1 MENNMNVDIEELQKQ
16 KKEQI
21 YKTGRYV
28 EVSIL
33 VPKDKELDYFV
44 EMNVK
49 KASPLEVAK
58 AVKIMKD
65 LEEKIYKND
74 PMISVL
80 ENSIIS
86 KYRAL
91 KFDGE
96 DNTITEL

>member
-1 MENNMNVDIEELQKQ
+1 
-16 KKEQI
+16 
-21 YKTGRYV
+21 
-28 EVSIL
+28 
-33 VPKDKELDYFV
+33 
-44 EMNVK
+44 MNVK